1 MAIYELDGQGPELP
15 GDGNYFIADTAVVI
29 GKVRLLNSASVWFG
43 AVLRGDN
50 EWIEIGE
57 GSNVQDNSTCHT
69 DPGFPL
75 TIGKNCTVGHNVILH
90 GCTLE
95 DDALVGMGSI
105 VMNGARIRRGSVVGA
120 GSIITEGKEYPEY
133 SLIIGSPAR
142 AIRTL
147 TPEQSTAMGRAA
159 KSYTLNGPRFQ
170 KRAEEDRLKRQPL
183 SGSGAFAL
191 VRLAGAGDLFM
202 AGGPERM
209 LLAAILIRI
218 GFRRNVLAC
227 GALALLERIRVGIHD
242 GAFPVFDLSSASRPS
257 KALHSFAAHP

>member
-1 MAIYELDGQGPELP
+1 MAIYELDGQGPDLP
-15 GDGNYFIADTAVVI
+15 ASGNYFIADTATVI

-57 GSNVQDNSTCHT
+57 GSNVQDNCTCHT

-75 TIGKNCTVGHNVILH
+75 TIGSNCTVGHNVILH

-142 AIRTL
+142 VIRTL
-147 TPEQSTAMGRAA
+147 DDAQVQKMGGAA
-159 KSYTLNGPRFQ
+159 RFYVANGPRF
-170 KRAEEDRLKRQPL
+170 KKGLKR
-183 SGSGAFAL
+183 
-191 VRLAGAGDLFM
+191 
-202 AGGPERM
+202 
-209 LLAAILIRI
+209 I
-218 GFRRNVLAC
+218 G
-227 GALALLERIRVGIHD
+227 
-242 GAFPVFDLSSASRPS
+242 
-257 KALHSFAAHP
+257 